1 MSEDEAYTLE
11 EMAKMLG
18 ITVKT
23 LRNRCYDGVNHPP
36 YTNLKHARPFPKEG
50 YKRWQASNLKHAIKA
65 S

>member
-1 MSEDEAYTLE
+1 
-11 EMAKMLG
+11 MAEMLG

-23 LRNRCYDGVNHPP
+23 LRNRCYSGVNHPP
-36 YTNLKHARPFPKEG
+36 YTDLTHARPFPKEG